1 MRLVIFVGVAIGVVS
16 GIIFTSS
23 HAIVSKAPTA
33 GIDTLSVTQ
42 AAKSMPSE
50 QYPAH

>member
-1 MRLVIFVGVAIGVVS
+1 MRAVIYVSLAIGAVS

-23 HAIVSKAPTA
+23 HAVVPKASTA
-33 GIDTLSVTQ
+33 GIDTLAVTK
-42 AAKSMPSE
+42 AVKSMPSE